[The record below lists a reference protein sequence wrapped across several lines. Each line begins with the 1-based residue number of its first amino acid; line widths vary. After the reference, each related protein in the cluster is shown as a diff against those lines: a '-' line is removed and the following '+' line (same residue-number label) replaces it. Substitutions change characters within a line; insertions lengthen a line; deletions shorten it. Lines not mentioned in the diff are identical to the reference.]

1 MPSTKQKITHGT
13 KKGEKV
19 KKVEIDLIDAQI
31 IAKALERLLVS
42 HPYEK
47 QIIFESLTRL
57 EEKVGGSGVER
68 NGADE

>member
-1 MPSTKQKITHGT
+1 MKRLN
-13 KKGEKV
+13 V

-31 IAKALERLLVS
+31 IAKAPERLLIS

-47 QIIFESLTRL
+47 QIIFATLTRL

>member
-1 MPSTKQKITHGT
+1 M
-13 KKGEKV
+13 KKET
-19 KKVEIDLIDAQI
+19 VEIDMIDAQI
-31 IAKALERLLVS
+31 IAKALERLLIS